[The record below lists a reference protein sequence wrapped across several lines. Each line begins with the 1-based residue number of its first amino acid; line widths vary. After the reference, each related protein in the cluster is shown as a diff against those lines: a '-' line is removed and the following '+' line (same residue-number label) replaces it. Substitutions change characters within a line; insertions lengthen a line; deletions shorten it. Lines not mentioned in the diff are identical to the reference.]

1 MWSSFWWIS
10 ELNDV
15 WTSHVFKTRSTF
27 EGVDWNKQ
35 NGFIQKDVSVCFC
48 CRKQISKRQVK
59 SNGWMFIRP
68 WHWLL
73 CFLTRCDFRSSTY
86 EKSTLLGDFRNIFNM
101 LSFAELM
108 RLPPNANV
116 IGHSVSILFSNL
128 WFHLYIYI
136 YSSYS
141 FQCYCFW
148 MNISQEIWFTNTFTH
163 RLEKINICS
172 RPIFGNPQNSE
183 DVFPQSE
190 SSRSRNSTLN
200 DEVHGV
206 FSFMQYEGTVFTQ
219 WHFLLGF
226 LVTKLAL
233 NIVSKKNNT

>member
-1 MWSSFWWIS
+1 MWLDTQYQSFSAIY
-10 ELNDV
+10 D
-15 WTSHVFKTRSTF
+15 
-27 EGVDWNKQ
+27 
-35 NGFIQKDVSVCFC
+35 FI
-48 CRKQISKRQVK
+48 
-59 SNGWMFIRP
+59 G
-68 WHWLL
+68 L
-73 CFLTRCDFRSSTY
+73 
-86 EKSTLLGDFRNIFNM
+86 
-101 LSFAELM
+101 
-108 RLPPNANV
+108 
-116 IGHSVSILFSNL
+116 
-128 WFHLYIYI
+128 

-233 NIVSKKNNT
+233 NIVSKEKNNTQCQQVHRKFVDFDCFIVVWMGLCVLWLLRLRCIQAERTSQVTVFLLPGG